1 MKLLTFF
8 IDDMD
13 INNIGLDDNDDN
25 DNDDL
30 ETMIHVRLVTWCN
43 EYKQC
48 NAFKRKLNKVMMRV
62 A

>member
-1 MKLLTFF
+1 
-8 IDDMD
+8 MD
-13 INNIGLDDNDDN
+13 INNISLDDNDDN

-48 NAFKRKLNKVMMRV
+48 NVFKRKLNKVMMRV